1 MKRTTSTTCILTNKI
16 SSLYTFPWDF
26 LYRTLSHF
34 FCCFTKFVTNTEN
47 HLPISG
53 ENSISPLTGSWIWFP
68 KEFPILLSFCC
79 NSGIWTGPPRKTG
92 VEFFWKWPLRFQPLD
107 GHILE
112 GLVLFTEV
120 EINKEQKC
128 PGHGCEEAPI
138 AEIAK
143 CDASHCRLSIV
154 EGPFSI
160 TWKRVK
166 THFES
171 AACYLIY

>member
-1 MKRTTSTTCILTNKI
+1 MISKRVSYFIL
-16 SSLYTFPWDF
+16 F
-26 LYRTLSHF
+26 LLQFRYM
-34 FCCFTKFVTNTEN
+34 N
-47 HLPISG
+47 
-53 ENSISPLTGSWIWFP
+53 W
-68 KEFPILLSFCC
+68 
-79 NSGIWTGPPRKTG
+79 PPCKTG
-92 VEFFWKWPLRFQPLD
+92 VEFFWEWPLRFQPLD

-143 CDASHCRLSIV
+143 CDTAHCTLSIL
-154 EGPFSI
+154 EGPFSM

-166 THFES
+166 THILRVLPVTLYI
-171 AACYLIY
+171 AKYIQ